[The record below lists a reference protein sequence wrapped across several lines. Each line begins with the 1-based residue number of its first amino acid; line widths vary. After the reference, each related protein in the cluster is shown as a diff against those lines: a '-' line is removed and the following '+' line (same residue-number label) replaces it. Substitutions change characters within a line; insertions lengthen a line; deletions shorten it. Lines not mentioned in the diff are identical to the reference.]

1 MKAKVKMA
9 IPGYT
14 GKLDDIVI
22 YFNSKLN
29 CTVVRKRVT
38 PEQSISNT
46 DFRTTVKMIKRLAV
60 SEDFRQDCRDYVTR
74 YNQKNRR
81 HNRAYAAWTNLFI
94 KIMLRF
100 KSRFPDIDLATLTKA
115 EIYENDY
122 SCQSVYRAVRDG
134 LVDKVRDFQSLSHAI

>member
-29 CTVVRKRVT
+29 CTIVRKRVK
-38 PEQSISNT
+38 PVQSISNK
-46 DFRTTVKMIKRLAV
+46 DFKTAVKLINKLQV
-60 SEDFRQDCRDYVTR
+60 SEDFRQDCRDYVSR

-94 KIMLRF
+94 RIMLRL
-100 KSRFPDIDLATLTKA
+100 KNKYPDLDLASLTRE

-122 SCQSVYRAVRDG
+122 PCRSVFKAVKNG
-134 LVDKVRDFQSLSHAI
+134 LIDKVRDSQSLTHEI